1 MKIYILTRF
10 AITNSNGWPYMLLS
24 KSNLHKKNSWLFPE
38 SFHKA
43 QGNGNIFNEQKLDQ
57 RIKIFNYITKPSIE
71 AQTYQNYEW
80 IFFISQDLPEKY
92 KDILKRI
99 KKSRCIIINTYK
111 DIDREDYF
119 DEEEYISIRLDD
131 DDAIHPKYLENIKDF
146 NKENEIVAPYH
157 GKLFSLN
164 EDKTIQAQNFAN
176 DYSIKSCGVGCYK
189 KNIHSLGNHSSLHQR
204 FPVNLV
210 KDKNMF
216 FISVGEHTSVN
227 RIFQSN
233 IEIKNYNID
242 TLFNE

>member
-10 AITNSNGWPYMLLS
+10 AITGLSGWPYTQFS
-24 KSNLHKKNSWLFPE
+24 ESRHTKNSWLFPE
-38 SFHKA
+38 SFHA
-43 QGNGNIFNEQKLDQ
+43 EQADGDIFNEQKLDQ
-57 RIKIFNYITKPSIE
+57 RIKIFNYITKASIE

-92 KDILKRI
+92 KDIFKRI
-99 KKSRCIIINTYK
+99 KKSRCIIINRYQ

-146 NKENEIVAPYH
+146 NKENEIIAPYY
-157 GKLFSLN
+157 GKFFSLN
-164 EDKTIQAQNFAN
+164 EDKTIQAQNFTN
-176 DYSIKSCGVGCYK
+176 KYSIKACGVGCYK
-189 KNIHSLGNHSSLHQR
+189 KNIYSLGNHLYLHQK

-216 FISVGEHTSVN
+216 FVSVGEHTSMN
-227 RIFQSN
+227 RIFQED